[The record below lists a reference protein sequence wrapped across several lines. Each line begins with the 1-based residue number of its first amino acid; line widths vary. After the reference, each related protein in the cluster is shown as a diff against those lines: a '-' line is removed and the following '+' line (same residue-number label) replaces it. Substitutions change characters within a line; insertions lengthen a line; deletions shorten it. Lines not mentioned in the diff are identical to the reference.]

1 MLNLDLLKN
10 EIDVSVVLDTL
21 GVETKEKGN
30 KIWFLCPFHS
40 DKNIG
45 SAYFTEKGYYTCF
58 SCGAKGDIF
67 DFVMEYNK
75 SSFSEAIE
83 FLGNLFGGVEKYG
96 SSEPASAETKQYKR
110 FRLTKD
116 ETTILNIPDNINLKS
131 LYLYNESYYKNFILN
146 KASELLERYKNLL
159 DNYCRRDASKAL
171 SVYELFKKQ
180 TTASTY
186 ANLASE
192 VKRRI
197 AVCEEIKER
206 FA

>member
-1 MLNLDLLKN
+1 MLNLDLLKT

-67 DFVMEYNK
+67 DFVMEHNK

-83 FLGNLFGGVEKYG
+83 FLGNLFGGIEKYG
-96 SSEPASAETKQYKR
+96 SSELASTEIKQYKR
-110 FRLTKD
+110 YRLTKD
-116 ETTILNIPDNINLKS
+116 ETTVLNIPGNINLKS
-131 LYLYNESYYKNFILN
+131 LYLYDESYYKKFIFD
-146 KASELLERYKNLL
+146 KASELLQRYKYLL
-159 DNYCRRDASKAL
+159 ENCCRRDAPNAL
-171 SVYELFKKQ
+171 SVYELFKQ
-180 TTASTY
+180 TTAATY

-192 VKRRI
+192 GKRRI